1 MPEMLIY
8 LLVIAVS
15 TVVVW
20 KGSGYLESSSEKIS
34 LYYGLPPAVHGAV
47 VVAVGSSFPELSGV
61 VLSTLLHGDFE
72 LGLSSIIGSAI
83 FNIMVIPALSGIF
96 SQGSLRLDKELIYR
110 DALFYI
116 ISVAVLFITFS
127 FAVIY
132 LPEPGGQLTGTISRS
147 MAAFPILV
155 YLLYIFIQQQEVS
168 DVRGREK
175 PDIKPGRQWL
185 LLLMSLALVLV
196 GVEGLV
202 RSCIFLGDYL
212 DIPSFVWGITIIAI
226 VTSLPDM
233 LVSIRLARKGQG
245 IPSVSNVLGSNIFDL
260 LIAAPAGV
268 MIAGSTVVDY
278 KVAAPLM
285 GILMLATIL
294 LFAFLRTRLT
304 LSKTENWVLMA
315 FYLVFIVW
323 VVLEGTGQFSL
334 LLPA

>member
-1 MPEMLIY
+1 MPEIILY

-20 KGSGYLESSSEKIS
+20 KGSSYLESSSEKIS

-72 LGLSSIIGSAI
+72 LGLSTIIGSAI
-83 FNIMVIPALSGIF
+83 FNIMIIPALSGIF
-96 SQGSLRLDKELIYR
+96 SRNNIQVDKEVIYR
-110 DALFYI
+110 DSLFYI

-132 LPEPGGQLTGTISRS
+132 LPKPGAELTGNISRT

-168 DVRGREK
+168 DVLGHEK
-175 PDIKPGRQWL
+175 PEIKPGRQWL

-212 DIPSFVWGITIIAI
+212 NTPSFVWGITIIAI

-260 LIAAPAGV
+260 LIAVPAGV
-268 MIAGSTVVDY
+268 MIAGTTEVNY
-278 KVAAPLM
+278 QVAAPLM

-315 FYLVFIVW
+315 AYVVFIIW
-323 VVLEGTGQFSL
+323 VVLEGTGLVSF
-334 LLPA
+334 LLP

>member
-1 MPEMLIY
+1 MPEIILY

-20 KGSGYLESSSEKIS
+20 KGSSYLESSSEKIS

-47 VVAVGSSFPELSGV
+47 VVAVGSSFPELSGA

-72 LGLSSIIGSAI
+72 LGLSTIIGSAI
-83 FNIMVIPALSGIF
+83 FNIMIIPALSGIF
-96 SQGSLRLDKELIYR
+96 SRNNIQVDKEVIYR

-132 LPEPGGQLTGTISRS
+132 LPKPGAELTGNISRT

-168 DVRGREK
+168 DVLGHEK
-175 PDIKPGRQWL
+175 PEIKPGRQWL

-212 DIPSFVWGITIIAI
+212 DTPSFVWGITIIAI

-260 LIAAPAGV
+260 LIAVPAGV
-268 MIAGSTVVDY
+268 LIAGTTEVNY
-278 KVAAPLM
+278 QVAAPLM

-315 FYLVFIVW
+315 AYVVFIIW
-323 VVLEGTGQFSL
+323 VVLEGAGLVSF
-334 LLPA
+334 LLP